1 MSGSTSAVLTSLCQ
15 AWPVEIWKDLN
26 VTVALSGGADSVALL
41 RAVLEIKQQV
51 AGVGTVAALHV
62 NHQLR
67 YDESDLDAAWCE
79 RLCRALDVQLTV
91 LEGNVSRRATVEG
104 DGIEAA
110 ARAERY
116 ELLTKAAEGMGAR
129 YLATAHT
136 CDDQVE
142 TVLLRLLRGTG
153 LRGLGAIPRTRA
165 LTPSLTIVRPLLDC
179 SRETLTAYLTNISQS
194 YCTDSSNLDSQYTRN
209 RVRNELLPLLR
220 EQYNPEVNDA
230 LIRYATQAQD
240 AQNLIEVLAGELL
253 AQGDLMASD
262 TQLSL
267 LLSVFEGKPRIVVC
281 ESLRIVW
288 RDTKLPEQ
296 AMTYQW
302 WRRLGELA
310 DGTVKNKVFN
320 LPEGVR
326 ASTSE
331 GRLYLQW

>member
-1 MSGSTSAVLTSLCQ
+1 MSGSSSTVLTSLCQ
-15 AWPVEIWKDLN
+15 AWPVESWKDLN

-51 AGVGTVAALHV
+51 AGAGTVAVLHV

-67 YDESDLDAAWCE
+67 EAESDLDAAWCE
-79 RLCRALDVQLTV
+79 ELCQALDVQFAV
-91 LEGNVSRRATVEG
+91 LEGDVARRASVDG

-116 ELLTKAAEGMGAR
+116 DLLANAAERVGAR

-165 LTPSLTIVRPLLDC
+165 LTPSLTLVRPLLDC
-179 SRETLTAYLTNISQS
+179 SRETLTAYLAELDQP
-194 YCTDSSNLDSQYTRN
+194 YRTDTSNLDSQYTRN

-220 EQYNPEVNDA
+220 KQYNPEVNDA
-230 LIRYATQAQD
+230 LSRYATQAQD
-240 AQNLIEVLAGELL
+240 AQHLIEELAGELL
-253 AQGDLMASD
+253 SQCDLLVSD

-267 LLSVFEGKPRIVVC
+267 LLSAFEGKPRIIVC
-281 ESLRIVW
+281 ESLRIAW
-288 RDTKLPEQ
+288 RNAKLSEQ

-310 DGTVKNKVFN
+310 DGTLKGKVLN
-320 LPEGVR
+320 LPESVR
-326 ASTSE
+326 ASTGG